1 MVMHSLTDCL
11 ERYTSRLPTP
21 RFKEQIWEGKCGC
34 NGAARYFCATENEQE
49 DQQHDHMFV
58 SPLHQVTQ
66 ISQITNKAASAMQI
80 EKKMKKLSMN
90 IKMIAVKDTQNLD
103 TLVFFFSSLTAFE
116 ASVLVWYIY

>member
-1 MVMHSLTDCL
+1 
-11 ERYTSRLPTP
+11 
-21 RFKEQIWEGKCGC
+21 
-34 NGAARYFCATENEQE
+34 
-49 DQQHDHMFV
+49 MFV
-58 SPLHQVTQ
+58 SPLHQVTP